1 MSLSAVSSYQMSSL
15 PGSLVPTLPTE
26 NAVTAAEATKAAN
39 SSPDVKQLSMF
50 AEGDDEPSFWD
61 LLDVINP
68 LQHIPIVNDLYR
80 EATGDKIGVAARLVG
95 GTLFGGPLGL
105 IASAANC
112 ILEESTGHDAGGH
125 VLALFRDDDPATGTG
140 TALASAEEKA
150 PAPEAQAA
158 RLEASSQ
165 QQSQVLAAAGP
176 KSPEAKPAESK
187 TAEPKADDSTKA
199 RPLIM
204 PDLVGGDTQPM
215 AAAATPAVAAP
226 VQVASASEQVAAA
239 ANRPMPLG
247 REPRFM
253 PIPGRTTP
261 LATQAPLAIGT
272 TVSTTGL
279 RSNAP
284 IVGHRPS
291 AQRATSAA
299 TAQQMVAAQAEASAT
314 SGSSGSGVPGGQS
327 GDWFSASMMQ
337 AMDKYEKSSRLG
349 GGAAGTV
356 TEQ

>member
-1 MSLSAVSSYQMSSL
+1 MSLSAVSSYQLSSL

-80 EATGDKIGVAARLVG
+80 EVTGDKIGVAARLVG

-150 PAPEAQAA
+150 LAPEAQAA

-165 QQSQVLAAAGP
+165 QQSQVLAAAEP

-187 TAEPKADDSTKA
+187 IAESKTDDSTKA

-204 PDLVGGDTQPM
+204 PDLVGGDDAQPV
-215 AAAATPAVAAP
+215 AVAKPATAAP
-226 VQVASASEQVAAA
+226 VQAASASEQVAAA

-291 AQRATSAA
+291 AQRTASAA

-314 SGSSGSGVPGGQS
+314 SGSGVSGTSGGQS

-349 GGAAGTV
+349 
-356 TEQ
+356 